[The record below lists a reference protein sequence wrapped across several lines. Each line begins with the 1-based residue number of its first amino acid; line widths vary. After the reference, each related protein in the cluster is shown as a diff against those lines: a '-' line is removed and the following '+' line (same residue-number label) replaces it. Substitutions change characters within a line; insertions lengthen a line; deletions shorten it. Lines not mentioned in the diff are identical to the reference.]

1 MVLMTEVCVRVF
13 KLVILPLNHPQGQKM
28 TANRKMHD
36 SA

>member
-1 MVLMTEVCVRVF
+1 MTEAFLRVF
-13 KLVILPLNHPQGQKM
+13 KSVILPLNHSEGQKM